1 VFGYVL
7 PTAPSHAR
15 GLRYPRPFKVRG
27 DTEYTERFGRS
38 TGRDSFDARF
48 TYSLC
53 ARIQHIHN
61 KLADA
66 ESDL

>member
-1 VFGYVL
+1 M
-7 PTAPSHAR
+7 
-15 GLRYPRPFKVRG
+15 RG
-27 DTEYTERFGRS
+27 DTEYTELFCRT

-53 ARIQHIHN
+53 AWIQHIHN

-66 ESDL
+66 EPDL